1 MMRGYELLT
10 SIAPNTLRVRVREML
25 EIGWSRRDYP
35 MIRLEQEI
43 PWALRDSAQRS
54 WNFYIHCWDMLDALL
69 ASYSAEHQP
78 ELLARCVRIALDW
91 SSRYGG
97 AAIIEEDTPF
107 AWYDMAVG
115 MRAYR
120 LAYLLD
126 AAREIGMLSAQ
137 DDALLWQTLLA
148 HQAYLAEDANIAF
161 HNNHGYYQVAGQLA
175 MGRRFSSQSPLMAEA
190 HAQGEERLRQM
201 LEQQFAADGVHREH
215 SPDYHR
221 MVYDTLSGLISSGLV
236 EDPGLV
242 ELSERVEQSLAW
254 FVLPNQRLV
263 NFGDSDYRDISRTAE
278 HAERQW
284 RTPEMRWQASAGK
297 IGRDSGAGLKRFE
310 QGGYFVYRQ
319 PVAAFTEQATYL
331 AQTAAFHSRTHKHA
345 DDLSFFWYDRGG
357 EVLID
362 AGRYGYLGNTEQS
375 SELWLDGHWYADP
388 KRVYCEST
396 RAHNCLEFDGK
407 NYPRKGI
414 KPYGVALGRSLEL
427 SCGLVAMETECRHFK
442 GNRHVRLLLLMPG
455 QWLIVFDWFHDNQ
468 NKPHDVR
475 QWFHLAEDWQLEA
488 HKDSYQ
494 AVSDKTGQRLQIA
507 ALLPGS
513 AASRTYRGESEPFM
527 QGWWSPAERQL
538 LPNAAFCYEQAAVVS
553 GSFATLFSFADGI
566 EVDVTLSRVKASGRQ
581 IQLRWRDQVG
591 SHHLD
596 IARPAEGDLAVE
608 YAKRNDAK
616 DDSASAGLHRSKA
629 ISAALRRI
637 QCRFL
642 SMFKG

>member
-1 MMRGYELLT
+1 MLSYELLT
-10 SIAPNTLRVRVREML
+10 SISPNALGVRVQEML
-25 EIGWSRRDYP
+25 ENGWVRRNYP
-35 MIRLEQEI
+35 AIKLDQET
-43 PWALRDSAQRS
+43 PWPLQNSGQRS
-54 WNFYIHCWDMLDALL
+54 WNFYIHCWDMLDVLL
-69 ASYSAEHQP
+69 ASYSAEPQP
-78 ELLARCVRIALDW
+78 ELLALCVRIAVDW
-91 SSRYGG
+91 SARYSEGDS
-97 AAIIEEDTPF
+97 AMMDTPF

-115 MRAYR
+115 LRAYR
-120 LAYLLD
+120 LAYLLE
-126 AAREIGMLSAQ
+126 AARDAQILSAQ
-137 DDALLWQTLLA
+137 EDALLWQALLA
-148 HQAYLAEDANIAF
+148 HRAYLAEDVNIAF

-175 MGRRFSSQSPLMAEA
+175 MGRRFSAQSPLMAQA
-190 HAQGEERLRQM
+190 YAQGKERLRVM

-221 MVYDTLSGLISSGLV
+221 MVYDTLSGLIVSGLV
-236 EDPGLV
+236 QDPALV
-242 ELSERVEQSLAW
+242 ELSERVERALAW
-254 FVLPNQRLV
+254 FVLPNRRLV
-263 NFGDSDYRDISRTAE
+263 NFGDSDYRDVSRTAKDAE
-278 HAERQW
+278 HEW
-284 RTPEMRWQASAGK
+284 RTAEMRWQASAGE
-297 IGRDSGAGLKRFE
+297 IGENPGAGLKRFE
-310 QGGYFVYRQ
+310 QGGYFVYRE
-319 PVAAFTEQATYL
+319 PVAGFSEQTAYL

-357 EVLID
+357 EILID
-362 AGRYGYLGNTEQS
+362 AGRYGYLGTTEQN
-375 SELWLDGHWYADP
+375 SELWLDGHWYSDP

-427 SCGLVAMETECRHFK
+427 SCGLVVMETECRHFK
-442 GNRHVRLLLLMPG
+442 GNRHARLLLLMPG

-468 NKPHDVR
+468 SKPHDVR

-538 LPNAAFCYEQAAVVS
+538 LPNAAFCYEQAAVVT

-566 EVDVTLSRVKASGRQ
+566 EVDVTLSRVEASGRQ
-581 IQLRWRDQVG
+581 IQLCWRDQVG

-608 YAKRNDAK
+608 YAKRNYAE
-616 DDSASAGLHRSKA
+616 DDSGSAGLHRSKA